1 VSQLLALLFEM
12 TLKAHSLV
20 RYILNLSVMDHTGHI
35 WITAFNEAAESLLGK
50 TADEMMELKDS
61 DEGQFNNAIQG
72 ATGKT
77 FTFSCSAK
85 QDSYNVSCRL
95 TQTPESR

>member
-1 VSQLLALLFEM
+1 
-12 TLKAHSLV
+12 
-20 RYILNLSVMDHTGHI
+20 MDHTGYI

-50 TADEMMELKDS
+50 TADEMMELKES
-61 DEGQFNNAIQG
+61 DEGQYNNAFQG

-85 QDSYNVSCRL
+85 QDSYNVSCHL
-95 TQTPESR
+95 T

>member
-1 VSQLLALLFEM
+1 MASVA
-12 TLKAHSLV
+12 

-50 TADEMMELKDS
+50 TADELMEIKES
-61 DEGQFNNAIQG
+61 DEGAFGNIIQS

-85 QDSYNVSCRL
+85 QDSYNVS
-95 TQTPESR
+95 QP